1 MVRGQRRR
9 KAAWPSREPESFI
22 WSASELIAPQCA
34 RRVTKAVGCV
44 RQVYNILFFTHFQY
58 MLIFYSLYAHMSHDN
73 VINQYTARTQHTY
86 DVTYLK
92 A

>member
-34 RRVTKAVGCV
+34 RRVTKAVA
-44 RQVYNILFFTHFQY
+44 RQDYGIADGTLSVYIYIFTHFQY
-58 MLIFYSLYAHMSHDN
+58 MLIFYSLYAHMSHL
-73 VINQYTARTQHTY
+73 T
-86 DVTYLK
+86 
-92 A
+92 

>member
-34 RRVTKAVGCV
+34 RRVTKAVV
-44 RQVYNILFFTHFQY
+44 RQDYGITDGDLF
-58 MLIFYSLYAHMSHDN
+58 I
-73 VINQYTARTQHTY
+73 
-86 DVTYLK
+86 
-92 A
+92 